1 MDLLKLRVG
10 SGVIGGKAGV
20 GGNSLIYGAASIRYS
35 FKELRTRQSDG
46 DEGRA
51 FRMPCG
57 KR

>member
-1 MDLLKLRVG
+1 MDAVKLHFGGRFA
-10 SGVIGGKAGV
+10 GGKAWV
-20 GGNSLIYGAASIRYS
+20 GGNSLIYGTAAIRYS